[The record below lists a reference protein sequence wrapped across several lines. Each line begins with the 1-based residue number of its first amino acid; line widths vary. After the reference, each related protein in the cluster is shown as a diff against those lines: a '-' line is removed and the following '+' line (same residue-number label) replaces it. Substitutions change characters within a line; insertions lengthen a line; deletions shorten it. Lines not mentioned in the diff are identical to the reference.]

1 MKITEQQIEEFV
13 EMWVYGVRHVIPD
26 ELYNEAMDYCEW
38 KNGYRVEAM
47 TGAARGLILKI
58 QNVLM
63 TSVKSFILA
72 KIGYVQGMKI
82 GTQSDTAKWWL
93 FALGTGIQIITSAF
107 GILPKFFYPIDKDVR
122 TKMYDELSARRKLV
136 ADEMTAG
143 LQISDAVEA

>member
-1 MKITEQQIEEFV
+1 
-13 EMWVYGVRHVIPD
+13 
-26 ELYNEAMDYCEW
+26 
-38 KNGYRVEAM
+38 M

-93 FALGTGIQIITSAF
+93 FALGTGIPIITSAF